1 MVPSSWMDLRYSDFY
16 EAIYRKRKSEKEI
29 YVIFTP
35 GLFVYFA
42 VYVMIRLTCSIIVI
56 NNVDEQLICIDKF
69 GSILV
74 SIFDRCRCFRLRSD
88 YWNCFGKVI

>member
-1 MVPSSWMDLRYSDFY
+1 MKQFI
-16 EAIYRKRKSEKEI
+16 EKGNRKKKSMS
-29 YVIFTP
+29 F
-35 GLFVYFA
+35 LHRDCSYFA